1 MEITSVNNDLIK
13 ETVKLQQK
21 KYRDETKKFLLEGYK
36 AIEEALSSH
45 IKLDKIFILKN
56 TKHSFN
62 NENVIYVSE
71 QVLKKIST
79 TNSAPEIVAVGHQ
92 RQYNLDILKDA
103 KKVALF
109 ENINDLGNLG
119 TIIRTSTAV
128 DMDAIILF
136 GDTVDIY
143 NPKCVRASVGNL
155 WKTPVFNIK
164 DISILKK
171 YFENFDR
178 IATLPKNNDTVDLKN
193 YKTSEKTLVM
203 FGAESSGLTE
213 DLIDFATTKMTIEMK
228 NNVESLN
235 LSISAGIVLYKLFLL

>member
-1 MEITSVNNDLIK
+1 MEITSVNNDLVK
-13 ETVKLQQK
+13 EVVKLQQK
-21 KYRDETKKFLLEGYK
+21 KYRDETKKFILEGYK
-36 AIEEALSSH
+36 SIEEALSSN
-45 IKLDKIFILKN
+45 IKLDKIFILKGA
-56 TKHSFN
+56 KHSFN
-62 NENVIYVSE
+62 TDNVIYVSE

-79 TNSAPEIVAVGHQ
+79 TNSAPEIVAIGHQ
-92 RQYNLDILKDA
+92 RQYNLDILKKA

-119 TIIRTSTAV
+119 TILRTSTAV
-128 DMDAIILF
+128 DIDAIVLF

-164 DISILKK
+164 DFSVLEK
-171 YFENFDR
+171 YFKDFDR
-178 IATLPKNNDTVDLKN
+178 IATLPKSNDTVNLKD

-203 FGAESSGLTE
+203 FGAESSGLSE
-213 DLIDFATTKMTIEMK
+213 DLTNFATTKMTIEMK

>member
-1 MEITSVNNDLIK
+1 MEITSVNNELVK
-13 ETVKLQQK
+13 ETVKLQEK
-21 KYRDETKKFLLEGYK
+21 KYRDKTERFLLEGYK
-36 AIEEALSSH
+36 AIEGAVLSN
-45 IKLDKIFILKN
+45 IEIEKIFLLKE
-56 TKHSFN
+56 KSFN
-62 NENVIYVSE
+62 FDENKIIHTTE

-79 TNSAPEIVAVGHQ
+79 TNTAPEIIAIGKQ
-92 RQYNLDILKDA
+92 KKYELKDLKNA

-119 TIIRTSTAV
+119 TILRTSAATGL
-128 DMDAIILF
+128 DAIILF

-155 WKTPVFNIK
+155 WKTPVYNIK
-164 DISILKK
+164 DINILNE
-171 YFENFDR
+171 YFKDFDR
-178 IATLPKNNDTVDLKN
+178 IATLPDSKDTINLKD
-193 YKTSEKTLVM
+193 YKTKEKTLVM

-213 DLIDFATTKMTIEMK
+213 ELKNLATTKLTIEMK

>member
-1 MEITSVNNDLIK
+1 MEITSVNNDLVK
-13 ETVKLQQK
+13 EVVKLQEK
-21 KYRDETKKFLLEGYK
+21 KHRDETKKFLLEGYK
-36 AIEEALSSH
+36 AVEEAISSN
-45 IKLDKIFILKN
+45 IKLDKIFLKKDS
-56 TKHSFN
+56 KHKFD
-62 NENVIYVSE
+62 EKNVIYVSE

-79 TNSAPEIVAVGHQ
+79 TTTAPEIVAVGIQ
-92 RQYNLDILKDA
+92 RTYNLDILKDA

-119 TIIRTSTAV
+119 TILRTSTAV
-128 DMDAIILF
+128 DIDAIILF

-164 DISILKK
+164 DITVLEK
-171 YFENFDR
+171 YFKNFDR
-178 IATLPKNNDTVDLKN
+178 IATLPKTIDTVNLKD
-193 YKTSEKTLVM
+193 YQTKEKTLVM

-213 DLIDFATTKMTIEMK
+213 ELINFATTKMTIDMK